1 MPWAVRLSP
10 AAQRHLFGLS
20 MREAEIVSFNLFRLA
35 EDPVQLSTQLS
46 TPPTLEEPSGQEYWF
61 RHAVASI
68 EAQFRIV
75 FRYDEHWETLVIQ
88 SIHREAARR

>member
-20 MREAEIVSFNLFRLA
+20 IREAEVVSFNLFRLA
-35 EDPVQLSTQLS
+35 EDPVQLST
-46 TPPTLEEPSGQEYWF
+46 PPTSEEPSGQEYWF
-61 RHAVASI
+61 RHALGSS

-88 SIHREAARR
+88 SIHREAARQ